1 MKRTL
6 KTVALGPLDIA
17 GGHVAYHQRLPE
29 AYNVTPVAVHYTF
42 QAKFDNAGK
51 LSRARESNLWV
62 VDPPEMLGRRYLTYQ
77 NTVEAW
83 LAEVDKLWWQQ
94 NRRHLADLHR
104 HLLAAGELCRVSVRL
119 TVTLPDSQ

>member
-1 MKRTL
+1 MKRQL
-6 KTVALGPLDIA
+6 NVVALGPLDIA

-29 AYNVTPVAVHYTF
+29 SYNMTPVAVHYTF

-62 VDPPEMLGRRYLTYQ
+62 LDPPEKAGSRYLTYH

-83 LAEVDKLWWQQ
+83 LAEVDELWKQQ
-94 NRRHLADLHR
+94 NGRHLADLHR
-104 HLLAAGELCRVSVRL
+104 HLLAAGELH
-119 TVTLPDSQ
+119 